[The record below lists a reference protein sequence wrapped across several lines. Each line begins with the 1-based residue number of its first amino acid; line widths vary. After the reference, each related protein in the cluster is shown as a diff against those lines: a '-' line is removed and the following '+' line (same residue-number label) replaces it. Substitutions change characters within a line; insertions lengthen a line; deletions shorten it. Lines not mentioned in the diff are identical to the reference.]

1 MTPCAVRRSIV
12 GVESSA
18 TIRATGVPRSVMTT
32 SVPSRAAS
40 IHRPRFARSS
50 VTATSI
56 TEVYITGGQQT
67 YGGPTPHAMVRAS
80 ALKAMPGWVQMLVD
94 GAIHPDDFEVEVMR
108 QHVSTAISQQ
118 EADEYRPPGLPAS
131 VTTPASA

>member
-50 VTATSI
+50 VTATST

-67 YGGPTPHAMVRAS
+67 YGGPTSRIRRGDCPVVHF
-80 ALKAMPGWVQMLVD
+80 L
-94 GAIHPDDFEVEVMR
+94 AIHLEHDNRTTTCKTFEPR
-108 QHVSTAISQQ
+108 A
-118 EADEYRPPGLPAS
+118 PGRAR
-131 VTTPASA
+131 